1 MLASSVS
8 RAWGQYH
15 VAAKVR
21 QRRAGRDLRAGQR
34 YGMDCPGTW
43 EILCIRPT
51 QAALSTGLK
60 KLGQAL
66 VGVFTAKGANDED
79 TSWSGEANP

>member
-8 RAWGQYH
+8 RAWGQHH
-15 VAAKVR
+15 VAVKVR

-34 YGMDCPGTW
+34 YGMDCPETW

-51 QAALSTGLK
+51 QAALSTGL
-60 KLGQAL
+60 GQAL

-79 TSWSGEANP
+79 KSWSGEANP

>member
-1 MLASSVS
+1 
-8 RAWGQYH
+8 
-15 VAAKVR
+15 
-21 QRRAGRDLRAGQR
+21 
-34 YGMDCPGTW
+34 MDCPGTC
-43 EILCIRPT
+43 EILCIRLT

-79 TSWSGEANP
+79 KSWSGEANP